1 MPNQSSIILVPFP
14 FSDQTGTKVR
24 PALILSNP
32 EFNRHEDVIICALT
46 SSIKERPYS
55 LIVAERDTLHKKL
68 KDKSQI
74 RIDTITRIKKSLIIK
89 EIDIL
94 TETSFQKVLKIL
106 HGLFQE
112 DLNSAISYR
121 LLRETFIY
129 SLLYHIVCQNLFM
142 SISNLI
148 MGI

>member
-14 FSDQTGTKVR
+14 FSDITGMKVR
-24 PALILSNP
+24 PAIIISNQ

-55 LIVAERDTLHKKL
+55 LIVTEKDTLNKNL

-74 RIDTITRIKKSLIIK
+74 GVDTITRIKKSLIIK

-106 HGLFQE
+106 HGLF
-112 DLNSAISYR
+112 
-121 LLRETFIY
+121 
-129 SLLYHIVCQNLFM
+129 
-142 SISNLI
+142 
-148 MGI
+148 